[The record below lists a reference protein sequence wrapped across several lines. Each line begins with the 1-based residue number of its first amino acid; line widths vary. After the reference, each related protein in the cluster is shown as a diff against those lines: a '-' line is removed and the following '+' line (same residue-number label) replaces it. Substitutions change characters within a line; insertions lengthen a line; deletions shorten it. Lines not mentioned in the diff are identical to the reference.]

1 MTFILIVT
9 YIHAEQIY
17 HVNIMN
23 KRCNVVIVVIVLDNG
38 YATHKLAPFISISKE
53 HNVHVQE
60 DTLTVSVHVLHKQE
74 QFNNHT
80 HTHTHLHD
88 NDTCPTAINS
98 PIIELPPRI
107 QIT

>member
-1 MTFILIVT
+1 MSRDRMTFILIVT
-9 YIHAEQIY
+9 YIHAEQNY

-38 YATHKLAPFISISKE
+38 YATHTLAPCISISKE

-80 HTHTHLHD
+80 HTHT
-88 NDTCPTAINS
+88 PA
-98 PIIELPPRI
+98 
-107 QIT
+107 